1 MAITQRTP
9 QSEISNTIVAST
21 NNLNRAIIHSMEVAG
36 QQGTNEARAHG
47 EYTDQTGN
55 LRSSTGYVI
64 SDEGAIESSSSFD
77 TVKNGSDGAT
87 QGKNIAKSIA
97 GSIKGKKAIV
107 LVAGM
112 DYAPYLQAKGRK
124 VMGDAEE
131 IIKRSLTKQFN
142 DLGLIK

>member
-1 MAITQRTP
+1 MRVP
-9 QSEISNTIVAST
+9 VRPCLDHRSLLE
-21 NNLNRAIIHSMEVAG
+21 EVVSG
-36 QQGTNEARAHG
+36 
-47 EYTDQTGN
+47 
-55 LRSSTGYVI
+55 

-77 TVKNGSDGAT
+77 AVKNGSDGAT
-87 QGKNIAKSIA
+87 QGKNLAKSIA

>member
-1 MAITQRTP
+1 MAITRRTP

-21 NNLNRAIIHSMEVAG
+21 RNLDRAIIHSMEVAG

-77 TVKNGSDGAT
+77 AVKNGSDGAT
-87 QGKNIAKSIA
+87 QGKNLAKSIA

-142 DLGLIK
+142 DLGL

>member
-1 MAITQRTP
+1 MAITRRTP

-21 NNLNRAIIHSMEVAG
+21 RNLDRAIIHSMEVAG

-77 TVKNGSDGAT
+77 AVKNGSDGAT
-87 QGKNIAKSIA
+87 QGKNLAKSIA